1 MKQPVDEFAI
11 LQNPWWGQYFDAS
24 FEQQQSEVSLA
35 LCAARRAAALARLHA
50 SGWSLAEIADAA
62 QLTRTRVWQLIARD
76 RRGRA

>member
-35 LCAARRAAALARLHA
+35 LCAARRAAALARLRDD
-50 SGWSLAEIADAA
+50 GWPVAAIAAA
-62 QLTRTRVWQLIARD
+62 AGLTTRRVCQLI
-76 RRGRA
+76 RRGRG